1 MMFLDVMEAIHGL
14 RMSPFAPPPAM
25 VTIMPERL
33 LRLNLS
39 AGETLPCNVC
49 WRIDDGYLRLAS
61 WTDQAEMLA
70 LGIWGPGDLVI
81 PELIGVKPIE
91 LLSLSSVQVEEAHPS
106 AEQRQEF
113 LLDQLRQISRML
125 LLSRVRPVENRLYQF
140 LLWLGE
146 RFGRVSSR
154 GVSLSLDDMNLTH
167 RQLAEIVGTTR
178 VTVTKALTRFRQ
190 DGQLVKDG
198 DDELLTIS
206 GLEQLPIARAS
217 KESFRLEEQALAA
230 TTKRLRTR

>member
-1 MMFLDVMEAIHGL
+1 
-14 RMSPFAPPPAM
+14 M
-25 VTIMPERL
+25 VTVMSERR

-39 AGETLPCNVC
+39 AGESLPCNVC
-49 WRIDDGYLRLAS
+49 WRIDEGYLRLSS

-91 LLSLSSVQVEEAHPS
+91 LLSLSPVLVEETHPS
-106 AEQRQEF
+106 AEQKQEF
-113 LLDQLRQISRML
+113 LLHQLRQTSRLL
-125 LLSRVRPVENRLYQF
+125 LLSRMRPVETRLYHF

-146 RFGRVSSR
+146 RFGRVNSR

-190 DGQLVKDG
+190 EGQLVKEG
-198 DDELLTIS
+198 ADDLLTRPYPDLAPFRRGSLQSLAHEGQSS
-206 GLEQLPIARAS
+206 GSWPRPS
-217 KESFRLEEQALAA
+217 ES
-230 TTKRLRTR
+230 

>member
-1 MMFLDVMEAIHGL
+1 MVSVM
-14 RMSPFAPPPAM
+14 S
-25 VTIMPERL
+25 ERL

-49 WRIDDGYLRLAS
+49 WRIDDGYLRLAN

-81 PELIGVKPIE
+81 PELVGVKPVE
-91 LLSLSSVQVEEAHPS
+91 LLSLSPVQVEEAHPT
-106 AEQRQEF
+106 AEQKQEF
-113 LLDQLRQISRML
+113 LLDQLRQTSRLL
-125 LLSRVRPVENRLYQF
+125 LLSRVRPVETRLYHF

-190 DGQLVKDG
+190 EGLLVKDG
-198 DDELLTIS
+198 DDDLLTRSHIDPIS
-206 GLEQLPIARAS
+206 VPRANRGSLGLDA
-217 KESFRLEEQALAA
+217 QATG
-230 TTKRLRTR
+230 TTSTHPKNR